1 MVGGNWRKIL
11 SSLAATISVFQ
22 FEKEG
27 NILCNRRCDNRI
39 YHLYRA
45 EGLDGT
51 RLFAGIF

>member
-39 YHLYRA
+39 YHIYRA